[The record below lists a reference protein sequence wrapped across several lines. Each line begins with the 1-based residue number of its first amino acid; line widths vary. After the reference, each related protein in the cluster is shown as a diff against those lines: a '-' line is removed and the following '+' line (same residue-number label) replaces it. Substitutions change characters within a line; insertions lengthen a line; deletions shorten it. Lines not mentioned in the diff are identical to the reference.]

1 MVIFIPPPLHRLSVH
16 LKMRGDLVE
25 GFAALQGFTNVC
37 FPRPSYF
44 WMNGAARSVA

>member
-25 GFAALQGFTNVC
+25 GFAALQGFTDIC
-37 FPRPSYF
+37 FPRPSHCRV
-44 WMNGAARSVA
+44 NGAARSVA